1 MIRSP
6 KDLRTS
12 FAHGKAKSVP
22 VIVRKPAKAATE
34 SHEVPRQHS
43 PSVTAPVVITP
54 AKGSPSSTPV
64 GSARTVASPQ
74 SAQHKRERPERTK
87 QLTAVTPK
95 ADFDGPTSGHTQHR
109 IVVVGCGSVPMRQRG
124 KKRPFLEFSALG
136 KQRRLARYAVT
147 CDGEAV
153 LPKSTDRVRVV
164 LLDMTKEITVT
175 VEPRPAGSRKKRAP
189 ARWIER
195 RDTKPAGGRYRP
207 PKASI

>member
-1 MIRSP
+1 
-6 KDLRTS
+6 
-12 FAHGKAKSVP
+12 
-22 VIVRKPAKAATE
+22 
-34 SHEVPRQHS
+34 
-43 PSVTAPVVITP
+43 
-54 AKGSPSSTPV
+54 
-64 GSARTVASPQ
+64 
-74 SAQHKRERPERTK
+74 
-87 QLTAVTPK
+87 
-95 ADFDGPTSGHTQHR
+95 
-109 IVVVGCGSVPMRQRG
+109 MRQRG